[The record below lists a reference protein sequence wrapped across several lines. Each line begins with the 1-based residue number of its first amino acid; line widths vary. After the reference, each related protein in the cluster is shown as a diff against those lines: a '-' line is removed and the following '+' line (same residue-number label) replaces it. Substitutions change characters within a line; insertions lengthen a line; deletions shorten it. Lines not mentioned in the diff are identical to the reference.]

1 MRVRLPDTSS
11 SAVPWKDFFSHAPLP
26 MGVLSR
32 TGDDARFEESNAA
45 SAAQLGLQPSEMT
58 GRSALEL
65 GIPAPLVSGWMMA
78 LDAAEQ
84 MQAPLD
90 VRWHLSTR
98 HGLRTF
104 TSRVLLLPEQRGST
118 LLFGHVTQ
126 DWTGAENVAV
136 GDQAERERLAGALAS
151 ALAEEIEAP
160 LEQLLGLIGIVSDEV
175 RALADIDPAL
185 ELEECGRVLASA
197 VLLARRAH
205 LPAHELRDFLR
216 PSPSSPGPVDPGEC
230 LRRAM
235 RLVGSEVK
243 RSVGVRM
250 QPMPAALVQA
260 DERILRHALMRVLL
274 ETARGPGLGFAR
286 AGELVLSMTMDDRTL
301 ELVIT
306 RTDRCPVPQ
315 GNLGFCEALVGEAG
329 GTLTV
334 EPRVGT
340 GFRVRVGLPILNL
353 RS

>member
-1 MRVRLPDTSS
+1 
-11 SAVPWKDFFSHAPLP
+11 

-205 LPAHELRDFLR
+205 GEHGHRSARPVVRDITHN
-216 PSPSSPGPVDPGEC
+216 
-230 LRRAM
+230 
-235 RLVGSEVK
+235 SE
-243 RSVGVRM
+243 
-250 QPMPAALVQA
+250 
-260 DERILRHALMRVLL
+260 
-274 ETARGPGLGFAR
+274 AR
-286 AGELVLSMTMDDRTL
+286 AAIGAVDEGIAVASVLRIQQLAQAIIADSNIR
-301 ELVIT
+301 
-306 RTDRCPVPQ
+306 R
-315 GNLGFCEALVGEAG
+315 N
-329 GTLTV
+329 
-334 EPRVGT
+334 
-340 GFRVRVGLPILNL
+340 
-353 RS
+353 

>member
-1 MRVRLPDTSS
+1 
-11 SAVPWKDFFSHAPLP
+11 

-45 SAAQLGLQPSEMT
+45 AAAQLGLEPVEMA

-65 GIPAPLVSGWMMA
+65 GLPAPLVSGWMMA

-84 MQAPLD
+84 IPAPLD
-90 VRWHLSTR
+90 VRWQLSTQ

-118 LLFGHVTQ
+118 HLFGYINE
-126 DWTGAENVAV
+126 DWTGAEKVTV

-175 RALADIDPAL
+175 RALADTDPSL
-185 ELEECGRVLASA
+185 ELEECGRVLATA
-197 VLLARRAH
+197 VILARRAH
-205 LPAHELRDFLR
+205 LPARELRDFLR
-216 PSPSSPGPVDPGEC
+216 PTPSLPGPVDPGEC
-230 LRRAM
+230 LRSAM

-243 RSVGVRM
+243 RSVGVRFE
-250 QPMPAALVQA
+250 PAPAALVQA
-260 DERILRHALMRVLL
+260 NERLLRHALMRVLL
-274 ETARGPGLGFAR
+274 ETARGPGLGYAR
-286 AGELVLSMTMDDRTL
+286 SGDLVLSMTRDDRLL

-315 GNLGFCEALVGEAG
+315 GNLEACDALVHEAG

-334 EPRVGT
+334 EPRVGI
-340 GFRVRVGLPILNL
+340 GFRIRIGLPILNL

>member
-1 MRVRLPDTSS
+1 
-11 SAVPWKDFFSHAPLP
+11 
-26 MGVLSR
+26 
-32 TGDDARFEESNAA
+32 
-45 SAAQLGLQPSEMT
+45 
-58 GRSALEL
+58 
-65 GIPAPLVSGWMMA
+65 
-78 LDAAEQ
+78 
-84 MQAPLD
+84 
-90 VRWHLSTR
+90 
-98 HGLRTF
+98 
-104 TSRVLLLPEQRGST
+104 
-118 LLFGHVTQ
+118 
-126 DWTGAENVAV
+126 
-136 GDQAERERLAGALAS
+136 
-151 ALAEEIEAP
+151 
-160 LEQLLGLIGIVSDEV
+160 
-175 RALADIDPAL
+175 
-185 ELEECGRVLASA
+185 
-197 VLLARRAH
+197 
-205 LPAHELRDFLR
+205 
-216 PSPSSPGPVDPGEC
+216 
-230 LRRAM
+230 M